1 MISLFIIE
9 SGILYFNLKFM
20 PRLASDDWKEW
31 FQYAKSNYEKA
42 ISALNRNSFKEAC
55 FHAQQSCENLL
66 KAILIKKGMFIPIH
80 DLMELAREVNIEE
93 SMLLN
98 KLSKLT
104 IHYYASRYPD
114 ATRRAMIKYD
124 LNTAK
129 ECVDVMRELWN
140 MLRKY
145 LE

>member
-1 MISLFIIE
+1 
-9 SGILYFNLKFM
+9 M

-31 FQYAKSNYEKA
+31 LQYAKSDYEEA
-42 ISALNRNSFKEAC
+42 ISAFNRNAFKEAC
-55 FHAQQSCENLL
+55 FHAQQSCEKLL
-66 KAILIKKGMFIPIH
+66 KAILIKRGMFIPIH
-80 DLMELAREVNIEE
+80 DLSELAREVGIEE
-93 SMLLN
+93 PILLN

-114 ATRRAMIKYD
+114 AARRAMIKYD

-129 ECVDVMRELWN
+129 ECVDIMRELWDT
-140 MLRKY
+140 LRKY

>member
-1 MISLFIIE
+1 
-9 SGILYFNLKFM
+9 M

-31 FQYAKSNYEKA
+31 LEYAKSDYEEA
-42 ISALNRNSFKEAC
+42 ISALNSNAFKEAC

-80 DLMELAREVNIEE
+80 DLMELACEVNIEE

-114 ATRRAMIKYD
+114 AARRAMIKYD

-129 ECVDVMRELWN
+129 ECVDIMRELWDT
-140 MLRKY
+140 LRKY

>member
-1 MISLFIIE
+1 MMSLFIIE
-9 SGILYFNLKFM
+9 NGIFYFNLKFM
-20 PRLASDDWKEW
+20 PRLASNDWKGW
-31 FQYAKSNYEKA
+31 FQYAKSDYEEA

-55 FHAQQSCENLL
+55 FHAQQCCENLL

-80 DLMELAREVNIEE
+80 DLMELAHEVGIEKPI
-93 SMLLN
+93 LLN

-114 ATRRAMIKYD
+114 AARRAMIKYD
-124 LNTAK
+124 LNIAK
-129 ECVDVMRELWN
+129 ECVEVMRELWDT
-140 MLRKY
+140 LRKY

>member
-1 MISLFIIE
+1 LE
-9 SGILYFNLKFM
+9 
-20 PRLASDDWKEW
+20 EW
-31 FQYAKSNYEKA
+31 LQYAKSDYEEA

-55 FHAQQSCENLL
+55 FHAQQFCENLL
-66 KAILIKKGMFIPIH
+66 KAILIKRGMFIPIL
-80 DLMELAREVNIEE
+80 DLMELAHEVGIEE
-93 SMLLN
+93 PILLN

-114 ATRRAMIKYD
+114 ASRRAMIKYD

-129 ECVDVMRELWN
+129 ECVEVMRELWDA
-140 MLRKY
+140 LRKY

>member
-1 MISLFIIE
+1 
-9 SGILYFNLKFM
+9 M

-31 FQYAKSNYEKA
+31 LQYAKSDYEEA

-55 FHAQQSCENLL
+55 FHAQQSCEKLL
-66 KAILIKKGMFIPIH
+66 KAILIKRGTFIPIH
-80 DLMELAREVNIEE
+80 DLMELAHEAGIEE
-93 SMLLN
+93 PILLN

-114 ATRRAMIKYD
+114 AARRAMIKYD
-124 LNTAK
+124 LNTAR
-129 ECVDVMRELWN
+129 ECINVMRELWDT
-140 MLRKY
+140 LRKY

>member
-9 SGILYFNLKFM
+9 SGIFYFNLKFM

-31 FQYAKSNYEKA
+31 LQYAKSDYEEA
-42 ISALNRNSFKEAC
+42 ISALDRNSFKEAC

-80 DLMELAREVNIEE
+80 DLVELAREVNIEE
-93 SMLLN
+93 FMLLN

-114 ATRRAMIKYD
+114 SARRSMIKYD
-124 LNTAK
+124 INTAK
-129 ECVDVMRELWN
+129 ECIDVMKKLWDT
-140 MLRKY
+140 LRKY
-145 LE
+145 L

>member
-1 MISLFIIE
+1 
-9 SGILYFNLKFM
+9 M

-31 FQYAKSNYEKA
+31 LQYAKSDYEEA

-55 FHAQQSCENLL
+55 FHAQQSCEKLL
-66 KAILIKKGMFIPIH
+66 KVILIKRGTFIPIH
-80 DLMELAREVNIEE
+80 DLSELAREAGIEE
-93 SMLLN
+93 PILLN
-98 KLSKLT
+98 KLSRLT

-114 ATRRAMIKYD
+114 AARRAMIKYD

-129 ECVDVMRELWN
+129 ECVDVMRELWDT
-140 MLRKY
+140 LRKY

>member
-1 MISLFIIE
+1 MMSLFIIE

-20 PRLASDDWKEW
+20 PRLASNDWNEW
-31 FQYAKSNYEKA
+31 LQYAKSDYEEA
-42 ISALNRNSFKEAC
+42 ISALDRNAFKEAC
-55 FHAQQSCENLL
+55 FHAQQSCEKLL
-66 KAILIKKGMFIPIH
+66 KAILIKRGMFIPIH
-80 DLMELAREVNIEE
+80 DLMELAREVGIEE

-104 IHYYASRYPD
+104 IHYHASSYPD
-114 ATRRAMIKYD
+114 VARRAMIKYD

-129 ECVDVMRELWN
+129 ECVEVMRELWN
-140 MLRKY
+140 TLKKY

>member
-1 MISLFIIE
+1 
-9 SGILYFNLKFM
+9 M

-31 FQYAKSNYEKA
+31 LEYAKSDYEEA
-42 ISALNRNSFKEAC
+42 ISALNRNAFKEVC
-55 FHAQQSCENLL
+55 FHAQQFCENLL

-80 DLMELAREVNIEE
+80 DLVELACEVNIEE

-114 ATRRAMIKYD
+114 AARRAMIKYD

-129 ECVDVMRELWN
+129 ECVDIMRELWDT
-140 MLRKY
+140 LRKY

>member
-1 MISLFIIE
+1 
-9 SGILYFNLKFM
+9 
-20 PRLASDDWKEW
+20 
-31 FQYAKSNYEKA
+31 
-42 ISALNRNSFKEAC
+42 
-55 FHAQQSCENLL
+55 LL

-80 DLMELAREVNIEE
+80 DLMELAHEVGIEE
-93 SMLLN
+93 PILLN

-129 ECVDVMRELWN
+129 ECINVMRELWDT
-140 MLRKY
+140 LRKY

>member
-1 MISLFIIE
+1 
-9 SGILYFNLKFM
+9 M

-31 FQYAKSNYEKA
+31 LQYAKSDYKEA

-55 FHAQQSCENLL
+55 FHAQQSCEKLL
-66 KAILIKKGMFIPIH
+66 KAILIKRGTFIPIH
-80 DLMELAREVNIEE
+80 DLSELARETGIEE
-93 SMLLN
+93 PILLN
-98 KLSKLT
+98 KLSRLT

-114 ATRRAMIKYD
+114 AARRTMIKYD

-129 ECVDVMRELWN
+129 ECVEVMRELWDT
-140 MLRKY
+140 LRKY